1 MFSLNGKV
9 ALVTG
14 AGRGIGQGIAEGLAA
29 QGAHVVCAA
38 RTQSQLEQV
47 AQSIAI
53 QGGQATTLQLDMNE
67 MNSIDHA
74 LEVIIDQFGR
84 LDILVNNAGINARQ
98 PIDEVTEENFDR
110 IVNVNLKGVYFL
122 SQKAAR
128 LMAQGGGG
136 KIINIGSLTTG
147 YALTQVSV
155 YTATKGAIGQL
166 TKSQAIE
173 FGKDNIQVN
182 ALCPGFVVTP
192 LTEKIWDDPTMRKWG
207 EQRIALGR
215 LANPEDMAG
224 TAVFLA
230 SPAADYVTGQVIY
243 VDGGFMAGD
252 DWPIPAAAKS

>member
-14 AGRGIGQGIAEGLAA
+14 AGRGIGRGIAEGLAS

-38 RTQSQLEQV
+38 RTQSQLEEV
-47 AQSIAI
+47 AQSII
-53 QGGQATTLQLDMNE
+53 DQGGQATILPLDMKE
-67 MNSIDHA
+67 MESMDQTLAAIS
-74 LEVIIDQFGR
+74 EQFGR

-98 PIDEVTEENFDR
+98 PIDSVNEETFDQ
-110 IVNVNLKGVYFL
+110 IVSVNLKGVYFL

-136 KIINIGSLTTG
+136 KIVNIGSLTTG

-166 TKSQAIE
+166 TKSQAVE

-192 LTEKIWDDPTMRKWG
+192 LTEKIWDDPTMRQWG
-207 EQRIALGR
+207 ESRIALGR
-215 LANPEDMAG
+215 LATPEDMAG
-224 TAVFLA
+224 TAAFLC

-252 DWPIPAAAKS
+252 DWPIPPAAKS

>member
-1 MFSLNGKV
+1 MFSLKGKV

-14 AGRGIGQGIAEGLAA
+14 AGRGIGRGIAEGLAS
-29 QGAHVVCAA
+29 QGAHVICAA
-38 RTQSQLEQV
+38 RTKSQLEEA
-47 AQSIAI
+47 AQSII
-53 QGGQATTLQLDMNE
+53 DQGGQATILPLDMSD
-67 MNSIDHA
+67 MDSMDQA
-74 LEVIIDQFGR
+74 LRAISEQFGR
-84 LDILVNNAGINARQ
+84 LDILINNAGINARQ
-98 PIDEVTEENFDR
+98 LIDNVSEETFDQ
-110 IVNVNLKGVYFL
+110 IVSVNLKGVYFL

-136 KIINIGSLTTG
+136 KIVNIGSLTTG

-173 FGKDNIQVN
+173 FGRQNIQVN

-192 LTEKIWDDPTMRKWG
+192 LTEKIWDDPTMRQWG
-207 EQRIALGR
+207 ESRIALGR
-215 LANPEDMAG
+215 LATPEDMAG
-224 TAVFLA
+224 TAAFLC

>member
-14 AGRGIGQGIAEGLAA
+14 AGRGIGQGIAEALAM

-38 RTQSQLEQV
+38 RTQSQLEEV
-47 AQSIAI
+47 AQSIVNL
-53 QGGQATTLQLDMNE
+53 GGQATALQLDMNE
-67 MNSIDHA
+67 MSSIDHA
-74 LEVIIDQFGR
+74 LEVITDQFGR

-98 PIDEVTEENFDR
+98 PIDVVTEENFDR
-110 IVNVNLKGVYFL
+110 IVNVNLKSVYFL

-128 LMAQGGGG
+128 LMARGGGG
-136 KIINIGSLTTG
+136 QMINIGSLTTG
-147 YALTQVSV
+147 YALSQVSV

-173 FGKDNIQVN
+173 FGQDNIQVN

-192 LTEKIWDDPTMRKWG
+192 LTEKIWDDPTMRQWG

-215 LANPEDMAG
+215 LAKPQDMAG
-224 TAVFLA
+224 TAAFLA
-230 SPAADYVTGQVIY
+230 SSAADYVTGQVIY